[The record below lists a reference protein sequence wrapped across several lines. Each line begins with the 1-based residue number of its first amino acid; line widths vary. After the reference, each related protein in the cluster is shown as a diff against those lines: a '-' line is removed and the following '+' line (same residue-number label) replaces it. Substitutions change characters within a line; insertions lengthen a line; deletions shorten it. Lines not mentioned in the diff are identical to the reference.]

1 MFLLCSVFIIKILF
15 ELLFYFFIF
24 PLPFIDSIAFEPEL
38 PECVASSF
46 GIEKNQKEF
55 ITHTHTQ
62 QKLDGD
68 IYTHSIN
75 ALIY

>member
-15 ELLFYFFIF
+15 ELLFFFIF
-24 PLPFIDSIAFEPEL
+24 PHPFIDSIAFEPEL